1 MQYSSPRGGTP
12 QHSAATSSRTP
23 REQGGRRRAAAGSAN
38 AANPRNYTSS
48 VVSVT
53 SPLVRRKRFPRVHVV
68 AALGVQVLCC
78 DRDHCRA
85 REREEPPTRHDGVTL
100 VA

>member
-1 MQYSSPRGGTP
+1 MVVDAPV
-12 QHSAATSSRTP
+12 
-23 REQGGRRRAAAGSAN
+23 AGSAN

-53 SPLVRRKRFPRVHVV
+53 SRLVRCTKFPRVRVVV
-68 AALGVQVLCC
+68 ALVVQVLRY
-78 DRDHCRA
+78 DRVHVRA